1 MKKRLSICLVIVLLC
16 TLCACGASKQ
26 PEETS
31 CGHEAY
37 SDLLAR
43 LEAGDYDGARILIDA
58 MEKWAQPAQTQIP
71 EIPETEPVVPAE
83 TVAAPPQ
90 PESVITADCEV
101 VELTKYNVKDY
112 FEFREIYYIS
122 AQSQCQQY
130 ITLKEEYKNR
140 LIALEDVRLDVA
152 YLLCEAY
159 GEADLAAEQFRSEY
173 FEITSQETEVRT
185 LKPDED
191 GIFWINQMLYFKKD
205 HFPDFAMDVEI
216 TTGSGKLILQ

>member
-37 SDLLAR
+37 SDLIAR
-43 LEAGDYDGARILIDA
+43 LEAKDFDGARSIIDILESRDI
-58 MEKWAQPAQTQIP
+58 PAA
-71 EIPETEPVVPAE
+71 TEPEKAPDVITIVPIE
-83 TVAAPPQ
+83 SAPPVTQ
-90 PESVITADCEV
+90 PPSVVAGDFEV
-101 VELTKYNVKDY
+101 VELTKYNARDY
-112 FEFREIYYIS
+112 FEFRETYYI
-122 AQSQCQQY
+122 ADRSQCQQY

-140 LIALEDVRLDVA
+140 LIALENVTLDAA

-159 GEADLAAEQFRSEY
+159 GEADLKAEQFRPEY
-173 FEITSQETEVRT
+173 FEITSQETEVKT
-185 LKPDED
+185 LKPDSD

-216 TTGSGKLILQ
+216 TSGSGKLILQ